1 MSHFEFS
8 IKAKDGI
15 QLYAQGWEPVQ
26 SSRGCVIIVHGIGEY
41 SGRYA
46 HVAEA
51 LNQAGYAVIAFDLR
65 GHGKSEGKRGHTPTF
80 EMLLDDLNL
89 LIAETDR
96 RYPGSPTFLYGHS
109 LGGTIVM
116 SYTLTRKPELAGV
129 IATGPSLRL
138 AFDPPPAKI
147 ALGRLMDKILPAFTM
162 PSGLETKALS
172 HDPEVVQKYENDP
185 LVHDKVS
192 GRLFFGFM
200 DAGSRLL
207 TQAADFPLPLLLMHG
222 GLDRLTSPQGSQE
235 FAQKMGEKCT
245 LKIWDGLY
253 HEIHNE
259 PEKDQVLSEMI
270 SWLNQHIQT
279 G

>member
-8 IKAKDGI
+8 ITTQDGI
-15 QLYAQGWEPVQ
+15 QLYAQGWEPAQ
-26 SSRGCVIIVHGIGEY
+26 NPQGCVLIVHGIGEH

-51 LNQAGYAVIAFDLR
+51 LDQAGYAVLAFDLR
-65 GHGKSEGKRGHTPTF
+65 GHGKSQGKRGHVPKF
-80 EMLLDDLNL
+80 EALLDDLSL
-89 LIAETDR
+89 LIAESDR
-96 RYPGSPTFLYGHS
+96 RYPGLPTFLYGHS

-116 SYTLTRKPELAGV
+116 SYALQRQPNLAGV
-129 IATGPSLRL
+129 VATGPSLRL
-138 AFDPPPAKI
+138 AFDPPPSKV

-162 PSGLETKALS
+162 PSGLETQALS
-172 HDPEVVQKYENDP
+172 RDPEVIQKYENDP
-185 LVHDKVS
+185 LVHDMVS

-207 TQAADFPLPLLLMHG
+207 AKAAEFPLPLLLMHG
-222 GLDRLTSPQGSQE
+222 SADRLTSPKASQE

-245 LKIWDGLY
+245 LKIWDGFY

-259 PEKDQVLSEMI
+259 PEKEEVLSEII
-270 SWLNQHIQT
+270 SWLNHQI
-279 G
+279 